1 VGCSYLAATFKRS
14 ARVSDLIIKEV
25 SQMIVKGEI
34 RDPRVGSAFITGAK
48 VSDNL
53 SMANIFFSVLEG
65 SADKEEVLKGLE
77 SAKGFIK
84 TTLAKRLKL
93 RKLPDLQFKYDTALE
108 AGYKV
113 DDVLR
118 GIKIEE

>member
-1 VGCSYLAATFKRS
+1 LAATFKRS

-34 RDPRVGSAFITGAK
+34 RDPRVSAAFITGAK

-53 SMANIFFSVLEG
+53 SVANIFFSVIEG
-65 SADKEEVLKGLE
+65 TADKEEVLKGLE

-84 TTLAKRLKL
+84 SALAKRLKM
-93 RKLPDLQFKYDTALE
+93 RKLPDLQFRYDTALE
-108 AGYKV
+108 TGYKV
-113 DDVLR
+113 DDLLR
-118 GIKIEE
+118 EINIEE

>member
-1 VGCSYLAATFKRS
+1 MPPTFKRA

-34 RDPRVGSAFITGAK
+34 KDPRVSPAFITGAR

-53 SMANIFFSVLEG
+53 SVANIYFSVLEDY
-65 SADKEEVLKGLE
+65 ADKNEVLKGLE

-84 TTLAKRLKL
+84 TRLSKKL
-93 RKLPDLQFKYDTALE
+93 RMRKLPDLQFKFDTALE
-108 AGYKV
+108 TGYKV
-113 DDVLR
+113 DEVLR
-118 GIKIEE
+118 EIGSDE